1 MRLIDYFER
10 GHRYYP
16 DRACLIDGT
25 GEISFREVAKRSH
38 RTANAL
44 IAGGLVPGDRVA
56 ILSPNSSRAFEAWI
70 GAARAGGVWVGLA
83 ALASADENAYVID
96 QREAAWLFYDSS
108 FEPVI
113 AQIRAQCPKLRHLV
127 CLDRAGADAP
137 SFEDFIAGHGDVAP
151 ELPDDRD
158 AVISHFTSGGT
169 TGRPKGAMWSN
180 LIWEAWCA
188 NAYAHLPI
196 KKPPVHLVATSMA
209 HGAGVFAWPAM
220 AFGGTTVCIE
230 KADPLAVM
238 EAIDRHGVTHTFMPP
253 TVIYMMLAHPRARDF
268 DYSTL
273 DYFVYGGAPMSA
285 DKAAEAI
292 DLFGPCMTQIY
303 GQAECPCTIGIL
315 TPADHLEA
323 LADPAKRHRLLSC
336 GRPPVFVEVEMMD
349 DDGNLMPTGEWGEIV
364 VRGTFVSLGY
374 FAEPEATA
382 EIRAHG
388 WHHTGDIGYKD
399 EDGFV
404 YIVDRKKDMII
415 SGRAQRLP
423 DRDRARDLEPPGG
436 AGLRRDRR
444 PRREVGR
451 GGEGGGRAEGRRTGE
466 RGRPDRA
473 LQAGAFPLQGAE
485 DGGVLGGVA
494 AQRRRQGAQTQGARA
509 LLGRPRAEDLGAGRR
524 PGE

>member
-25 GEISFREVAKRSH
+25 GELSYREVAQRSH

-44 IAGGLVPGDRVA
+44 IAGGLERGDRVA
-56 ILSPNSSRAFEAWI
+56 ILSPNASRAFEAWI

-96 QREAAWLFYDSS
+96 QREAAWLFYHSS

-137 SFEDFIAGHGDVAP
+137 SFEEFIAGHADEAP
-151 ELPDDRD
+151 ELPDERD

-188 NAYAHLPI
+188 NVYAHLPI

-220 AFGGTTVCIE
+220 AFGGTTVSIP
-230 KADPLAVM
+230 KPDPLTVL

-253 TVIYMMLAHPRARDF
+253 TMIYMMLAHPRAREF

-285 DKAAEAI
+285 DKVAEAI

-323 LADPAKRHRLLSC
+323 LADPAKRQRLLSC

-349 DDGNLMPTGEWGEIV
+349 DAGQPD
-364 VRGTFVSLGY
+364 
-374 FAEPEATA
+374 
-382 EIRAHG
+382 AHG
-388 WHHTGDIGYKD
+388 RVG
-399 EDGFV
+399 
-404 YIVDRKKDMII
+404 
-415 SGRAQRLP
+415 
-423 DRDRARDLEPPGG
+423 RDRGARHLRL
-436 AGLRRDRR
+436 AGLLRATPRARRKSR
-444 PRREVGR
+444 PTAGTTPATLATRTRT
-451 GGEGGGRAEGRRTGE
+451 ASSTSWTARRT
-466 RGRPDRA
+466 
-473 LQAGAFPLQGAE
+473 
-485 DGGVLGGVA
+485 
-494 AQRRRQGAQTQGARA
+494 
-509 LLGRPRAEDLGAGRR
+509 
-524 PGE
+524 

>member
-16 DRACLIDGT
+16 DRACLIDGS

-220 AFGGTTVCIE
+220 AFGGTTVCIQ

-253 TVIYMMLAHPRARDF
+253 TVIYMMLAHRRAREF

-273 DYFVYGGAPMSA
+273 DYFIYGGAPMSA

-303 GQAECPCTIGIL
+303 GQAECPCTIGI
-315 TPADHLEA
+315 P
-323 LADPAKRHRLLSC
+323 
-336 GRPPVFVEVEMMD
+336 
-349 DDGNLMPTGEWGEIV
+349 
-364 VRGTFVSLGY
+364 
-374 FAEPEATA
+374 
-382 EIRAHG
+382 
-388 WHHTGDIGYKD
+388 
-399 EDGFV
+399 
-404 YIVDRKKDMII
+404 
-415 SGRAQRLP
+415 
-423 DRDRARDLEPPGG
+423 
-436 AGLRRDRR
+436 
-444 PRREVGR
+444 
-451 GGEGGGRAEGRRTGE
+451 
-466 RGRPDRA
+466 
-473 LQAGAFPLQGAE
+473 
-485 DGGVLGGVA
+485 
-494 AQRRRQGAQTQGARA
+494 
-509 LLGRPRAEDLGAGRR
+509 
-524 PGE
+524 

>member
-1 MRLIDYFER
+1 MRLIDFFER
-10 GHRYYP
+10 GHRYHP
-16 DRACLIDGT
+16 DRACLIDAAGT
-25 GEISFREVAKRSH
+25 LSYREVARRSH
-38 RTANAL
+38 HTANAL

-56 ILSPNSSRAFEAWI
+56 ILSANSSRAFEAWI

-83 ALASADENAYVID
+83 ALASPEENAYVID
-96 QREAAWLFYDSS
+96 QRGATWLFYETR
-108 FEPVI
+108 FE
-113 AQIRAQCPKLRHLV
+113 AAAAHFRAHCPQLERLI
-127 CLDRAGADAP
+127 CLDGEGAGAPA
-137 SFEDFIAGHGDVAP
+137 FERFIEGHGEVAP
-151 ELPDDRD
+151 ELPDERD

-188 NAYAHLPI
+188 NVYAHLPI
-196 KKPPVHLVATSMA
+196 GKPPVHLVATSMA

-220 AFGGTTVCIE
+220 AFGGTTVCIQ

-253 TVIYMMLAHPRARDF
+253 TVIYMMLAHPRAREFDF
-268 DYSTL
+268 STL

-285 DKAAEAI
+285 DKVAEAI

-349 DDGNLMPTGEWGEIV
+349 EDGILLPTGAWGEIV

-374 FAEPEATA
+374 YDDPEGTA
-382 EIRAHG
+382 AIQAHG
-388 WHHTGDIGYKD
+388 WHHTGDIGHKD

-415 SGRAQRLP
+415 SGGLNVFPIEIERVIWSHPAVQDCAVIGVP
-423 DRDRARDLEPPGG
+423 DEKWGEAVKAVVELKPGESVSG
-436 AGLRRDRR
+436 DELIALCK
-444 PRREVGR
+444 
-451 GGEGGGRAEGRRTGE
+451 
-466 RGRPDRA
+466 RA
-473 LQAGAFPLQGAE
+473 LSAYKAPKTVEFWDALPRS
-485 DGGVLGGVA
+485 GVGKVLKRKVRERFWEGHE
-494 AQRRRQGAQTQGARA
+494 RKI
-509 LLGRPRAEDLGAGRR
+509 
-524 PGE
+524 

>member
-25 GEISFREVAKRSH
+25 GEISYREVAERSH

-44 IAGGLVPGDRVA
+44 IAGGLKAGDRVA
-56 ILSPNSSRAFEAWI
+56 ILSPNSSLAFEAWI

-220 AFGGTTVCIE
+220 AFGGTTVCIQ

-273 DYFVYGGAPMSA
+273 DYFIYGGAPMSA

-415 SGRAQRLP
+415 SGGLNVFPIEIERVIWSHPAVQDCAVIGVP
-423 DRDRARDLEPPGG
+423 DEKW
-436 AGLRRDRR
+436 
-444 PRREVGR
+444 
-451 GGEGGGRAEGRRTGE
+451 GEAVKAVVELKAGE
-466 RGRPDRA
+466 RVSGDDLIA
-473 LQAGAFPLQGAE
+473 LCKQELSPYKAPKTVEFWEELPRSGVGKVLKRKVRERFWAGHE
-485 DGGVLGGVA
+485 
-494 AQRRRQGAQTQGARA
+494 RKI
-509 LLGRPRAEDLGAGRR
+509 
-524 PGE
+524 

>member
-16 DRACLIDGT
+16 DRACLIDGA
-25 GEISFREVAKRSH
+25 GEISYREVAKRSH

-44 IAGGLVPGDRVA
+44 IAGGLKAGDRVA

-108 FEPVI
+108 FEPAI

-127 CLDRAGADAP
+127 CLDRAGSDAP

-188 NAYAHLPI
+188 NVYAHLPI

-220 AFGGTTVCIE
+220 AFGGTTVCIQ

-349 DDGNLMPTGEWGEIV
+349 DDGKLMPTGEWGEIV

-374 FAEPEATA
+374 FAEP
-382 EIRAHG
+382 G
-388 WHHTGDIGYKD
+388 GDGGNPRPRLAPHRRHRLQGRGRLRLYRRPQEGHD
-399 EDGFV
+399 HL
-404 YIVDRKKDMII
+404 
-415 SGRAQRLP
+415 GRAQRLP

-444 PRREVGR
+444 ARREVGR
-451 GGEGGGRAEGRRTGE
+451 GGEGGGRAEGRRAGE
-466 RGRPDRA
+466 RRRSHRP
-473 LQAGAFPLQGAE
+473 LQAGALPLQGAE
-485 DGGVLGGVA
+485 DGGVLEGA
-494 AQRRRQGAQTQGARA
+494 PAQRRRQGAEAQGARA
-509 LLGRPRAEDLGAGRR
+509 LLGRPRAENLAGRW